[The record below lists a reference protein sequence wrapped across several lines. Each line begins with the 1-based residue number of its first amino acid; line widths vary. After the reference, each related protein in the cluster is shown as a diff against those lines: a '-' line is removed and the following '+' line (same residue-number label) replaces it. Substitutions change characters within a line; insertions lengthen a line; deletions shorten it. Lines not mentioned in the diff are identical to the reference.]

1 MLFKVVLLKGGKA
14 LRLELLSGEL
24 PTAVAWEPEVSASLS
39 LVDTVHVVKDSLR
52 LMSMGPDREGVIR
65 ELYMEDP

>member
-1 MLFKVVLLKGGKA
+1 LKGGKV

-24 PTAVAWEPEVSASLS
+24 PTAVAWEPGISTSLT
-39 LVDTVHVVKDSLR
+39 LVDTVHVVKDAFR

-65 ELYMEDP
+65 EFCMEDP